1 LDAGAV
7 LSDRHTLIMRH
18 TDLQYTNGFRRP
30 GFLRRHEF
38 LRKCAH
44 VRGHKSQVPAAA
56 ILCRAC
62 QSAGRRCPSIVPAR
76 RILPRW
82 PHQRP
87 EIGGLRCRRR
97 GSRAPRFSPF

>member
-44 VRGHKSQVPAAA
+44 VRGQQIPSSCRRDPLQGLSIRGPA
-56 ILCRAC
+56 LSVNRAC
-62 QSAGRRCPSIVPAR
+62 KENTAAMTAPTPRNRWFTLQTARLESPSILA
-76 RILPRW
+76 I
-82 PHQRP
+82 
-87 EIGGLRCRRR
+87 
-97 GSRAPRFSPF
+97 